1 MLAYPTQELADD
13 IARSLSA
20 VEFDHAAQKALTFF
34 DTLNEEIIEQRRVK
48 LACCEG
54 CGVCCSLRVDV
65 FAHEVFLI
73 AHHIRSHFSGEE
85 ISSLMVRLAAHSEEV
100 TPLTPFEH
108 ATRNV
113 RCPLLIEGRC
123 TIYAAR
129 PHSCRRH
136 HSQDFATCQFTFDHP
151 TDLES
156 PAAHDRELFRALT
169 EAMQQNIDVYFQ
181 LGFDTTIYELGT
193 ALNEALNVPTSEPRW
208 RNRDQAFINASVTP
222 AAE

>member
-1 MLAYPTQELADD
+1 MLEYPNQELAED
-13 IARSLSA
+13 IARSLSP
-20 VEFDHAAQKALTFF
+20 VEFDHAAQTALTFF
-34 DTLNEEIIEQRRVK
+34 DTLNEEIIGQRRVK

-65 FAHEVFLI
+65 FAHEVFLM
-73 AHHIRSHFSGEE
+73 ARYIRSHFTAEE
-85 ISSLMVRLAAHSEEV
+85 TASLMVRLAAHSEEV

-156 PAAHDRELFRALT
+156 PAAHDRNLFRALT

-181 LGFDTTIYELGT
+181 LEFDTTIYELGT
-193 ALNEALNVPTSEPRW
+193 ALIEALNDPSSWQRW
-208 RNRDQAFINASVTP
+208 IDREQAFIHASVTP